1 MPFAQ
6 RFLLASVLVSSTP
19 LASALLGCK
28 SVGGLVEPSPMS
40 AREALGESTC
50 RKVGERDQPLIVDW
64 KPHER
69 TDLEAAMH
77 DGVAV
82 VHYDCDG
89 VRLLPGCQLDG
100 SYQYL
105 ATSKK
110 EQTIKLETADDIA
123 ANVPSLGKTFTG
135 ELSASLARGSTLNL
149 AMVLI
154 GKKRTTVAQATTA
167 MLKDPKACVGATH
180 FVRGAFVGAFALG
193 TDTRGAVSTV
203 AKVVKA
209 NSTSSTFSSY
219 RDGDVA
225 ACSEG
230 GVGPPTGCN
239 GLVRVELVALGSK
252 PVANAPG
259 MDSSALSCPEGLAAS
274 QGKCTTP
281 GSAGEPYE
289 CSGKDPF
296 DCLAQCDRNDAASC
310 VHLANLYLVG
320 SRVAKDPTM
329 AVPLLQKACDAA
341 HPKGCGGLGFAL
353 ANGLGVD
360 KNPEKGA
367 AFYQRACDAGNAEA
381 CSNLGVAF
389 GDGKGV
395 AKDESR
401 AATLFRRACDGGEP
415 YACFN
420 LGVLAQAGRGQ
431 KADDAL
437 AAALFVRA
445 CQGDVAPA
453 CHNAGVYYKGGS
465 GVSVNVQ
472 QAIGYFKR
480 GCAGSDEKSCAE
492 LDEMKIPR

>member
-1 MPFAQ
+1 MPCAP
-6 RFLLASVLVSSTP
+6 RFLPASVLVTSVIA
-19 LASALLGCK
+19 ASAPLGCK
-28 SVGGLVEPSPMS
+28 SVGGIVEPSPMS
-40 AREALGESTC
+40 ASEALGEAKC

-82 VHYDCDG
+82 VHYDCEG

-110 EQTIKLETADDIA
+110 EQTIKLETADEIA
-123 ANVPSLGKTFTG
+123 ANVPSLGKSFMG
-135 ELSASLARGSTLNL
+135 ELSASLARGSTLKL
-149 AMVLI
+149 AMVLV

-167 MLKDPKACVGATH
+167 MLKDPKACAGATH

-225 ACSEG
+225 ACGEG
-230 GVGPPTGCN
+230 GAEPPTGCN

-252 PVANAPG
+252 PVASTPG
-259 MDSSALSCPEGLAAS
+259 MDSSAPSCPEGLVAS
-274 QGKCTTP
+274 HGKCTTP

-289 CSGKDPF
+289 CSGRDPF
-296 DCLAQCDRNDAASC
+296 ECLAQCDRNDAASC
-310 VHLANLYLVG
+310 VNLANLYLVG
-320 SRVAKDPTM
+320 KRVAKDPAM
-329 AVPLLQKACDAA
+329 AVPLLEKACNAG
-341 HPKGCGGLGFAL
+341 HPKGCGGLGFAHN
-353 ANGLGVD
+353 NGLGVA
-360 KNPEKGA
+360 KNLEKGA
-367 AFYQRACDAGNAEA
+367 ALYQRACDAGNAEA

-401 AATLFRRACDGGEP
+401 AATLFRRACDGGEA

-420 LGVLAQAGRGQ
+420 LGVLVHAGRGQ
-431 KADDAL
+431 KADDAR

-445 CQGDVAPA
+445 CQGDVTPA
-453 CHNAGVYYKGGS
+453 CHNAGVHYKEGL
-465 GVSVNVQ
+465 GVGANVQ
-472 QAIGYFKR
+472 QATGYFKR
-480 GCAGSDEKSCAE
+480 GCAGGDEKSCAE
-492 LDEMKIPR
+492 LDGMKIPR